1 MQMIRVGILGAS
13 GYAGGELLRL
23 CAAHSA
29 FTPISLFGD
38 SQAGEPVVSA
48 HPHLALAYPGARFER
63 FGADRLKEI
72 DLLFACMP
80 HGESQKI
87 AETVVASGVP
97 FVDLGADFRLDDAA
111 TFERWY
117 GEAHEKP
124 ELLGEFVYGLPE
136 IARERIRGAKL
147 VAAPGCYPTSA
158 ILALRPLVQAGL
170 IEKSG
175 IIVDAASGVTG
186 AGRAAKAGTHFCT
199 VDENLAAYG
208 LLNHR
213 HTAEM
218 EMETGGD
225 VLFTPHLAPMNRGI
239 LATCYA
245 AATGEMDPIT
255 PLEALRAAYAGE
267 PFIHVSEALPATKWT
282 LGSNAVHLTARY
294 DPRTRRVVAI
304 AALDNLVKG
313 AAGQMIQCA
322 NLMLGLEETEGL
334 SRIGVYP

>member
-23 CAAHSA
+23 CDAHKA
-29 FTPISLFGD
+29 FTSTLLFGD
-38 SQAGEPVVSA
+38 SQAGEPVASV
-48 HPHLALAYPGARFER
+48 HPHLALSYPNARFER
-63 FGADRLKEI
+63 FAPERLQDL
-72 DLLFACMP
+72 DLLLACMP

-87 AETVVASGVP
+87 AEAVVASGVP

-111 TFERWY
+111 SFERWY

-124 ELLGEFVYGLPE
+124 ELLGQFVYGLPE
-136 IARERIRGAKL
+136 IARERIKGAKL

-158 ILALRPLVQAGL
+158 ILALHPLLEAGL
-170 IEKSG
+170 IEKTG

-186 AGRAAKAGTHFCT
+186 AGRAAKTGTHFCT

-218 EMETGGD
+218 EMGTGGD

-239 LATCYA
+239 LATCYG
-245 AATGEMDPIT
+245 AATQDMDPLA
-255 PLEALRAAYAGE
+255 PLETLKAAYAGE
-267 PFIHVSEALPATKWT
+267 PFVHASEALPATKWT

-294 DPRTRRVVAI
+294 DPRTKRVVAI

-322 NLMLGLEETEGL
+322 NLMLGLDETEGL
-334 SRIGVYP
+334 SRVGVYP

>member
-23 CAAHSA
+23 CAAHGA
-29 FTPISLFGD
+29 FSPTHLFGD
-38 SQAGEPVVSA
+38 SQAGEAIATV
-48 HPHLALAYPGARFER
+48 HPHLALVYPEARFER
-63 FGADRLKEI
+63 YSPDALKEI

-87 AETVVASGVP
+87 AGDVVASGVP
-97 FVDLGADFRLDDAA
+97 FVDLGADFRLESEEA
-111 TFERWY
+111 FEHWY
-117 GEAHEKP
+117 GEAHGRP
-124 ELLGEFVYGLPE
+124 DLLGAFVYGLPE
-136 IARERIRGAKL
+136 IGRDRIRGAKL

-158 ILALRPLVQAGL
+158 ILALRPLVEAGL
-170 IEKSG
+170 IDRKG

-186 AGRAAKAGTHFCT
+186 AGRAAKPGTHFCT
-199 VDENLAAYG
+199 VDESLAAYG

-218 EMETGGD
+218 EMGTGGD
-225 VLFTPHLAPMNRGI
+225 ILFTPHLAPMNRGI
-239 LATCYA
+239 LATCYGNA
-245 AATGEMDPIT
+245 GRDMDPLA
-255 PLEALRAAYAGE
+255 PLEALKAAYAGE

-294 DPRTRRVVAI
+294 DPRTGRIVAI

-322 NLMLGLEETEGL
+322 NLMLGLDETEGL